1 MQALRGLAWLLSF
14 QSVGELLAR
23 GLQLPFPGPVV
34 GMILL
39 LPALRWRVVREPV
52 NVCADLLLSH
62 LSLLFVPVGVGVMTH
77 LSLISQYGIR
87 ILAVLILSTLAGLT
101 VTVMGLHLL
110 QSRINKPPGA
120 RKGIDENA

>member
-1 MQALRGLAWLLSF
+1 MQALRGLAWLLAF

-23 GLQLPFPGPVV
+23 GLNLPFPGPVI

-52 NVCADLLLSH
+52 NVCADFLLSH

-87 ILAVLILSTLAGLT
+87 ILAVLVLSTLAGLA
-101 VTVMGLHLL
+101 VTVLGLHLL
-110 QSRINKPPGA
+110 GQRGRATGGTDGEPHA
-120 RKGIDENA
+120 